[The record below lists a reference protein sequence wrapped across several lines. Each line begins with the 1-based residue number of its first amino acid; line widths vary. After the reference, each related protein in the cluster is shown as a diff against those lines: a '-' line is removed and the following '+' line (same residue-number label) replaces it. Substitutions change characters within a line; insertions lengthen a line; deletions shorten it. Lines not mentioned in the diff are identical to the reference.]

1 MDVPAEFNATPA
13 EPNASPAGARAP
25 RSTRSLG
32 ISGHDRHGLGVLDEA
47 TCMRLIEHERIGRL
61 GVSDSNGPLI
71 LPINYVLH
79 DGRIVFR
86 SAEGAKAR
94 AAAQSA
100 AACLEVDRFD
110 RFEHTGW
117 SVLATGRL
125 AVVSPENADAYE
137 RLPVVPW
144 AVHGESR
151 FYELSIEQVS
161 GRVLRSL

>member
-1 MDVPAEFNATPA
+1 MTDAQGGQVPRPV
-13 EPNASPAGARAP
+13 
-25 RSTRSLG
+25 RSLG
-32 ISGHDRHGLGVLDEA
+32 IAGQDRHGLGILDEA

-61 GVSDSNGPLI
+61 GVTDSNGPLI
-71 LPINYVLH
+71 LPINYLLH

-86 SAEGAKAR
+86 SADGAKAR
-94 AAAQSA
+94 AAAQGA
-100 AACLEVDRFD
+100 VGCLEVDRFD

-125 AVVSPENADAYE
+125 SVVSPEYSDAYE

-151 FYELSIEQVS
+151 FYELSIERVS
-161 GRVLRSL
+161 GRVLRLL